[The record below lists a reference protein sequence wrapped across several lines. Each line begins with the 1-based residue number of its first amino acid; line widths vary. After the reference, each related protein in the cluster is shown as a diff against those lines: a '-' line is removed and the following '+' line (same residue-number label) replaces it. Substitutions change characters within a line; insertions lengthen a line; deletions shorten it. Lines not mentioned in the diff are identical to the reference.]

1 MSHKYVSCSDNNSVG
16 FHGRYIDR
24 NSRKM
29 SYLEWSSHIYSAP
42 PRDDLDVT
50 FLPLKAETDG
60 NYEGN
65 NPSRMAIKQ
74 ESKAEFVREDFFKAW
89 CLYGLIRRF
98 TIFLN

>member
-1 MSHKYVSCSDNNSVG
+1 MSHKYVSCSENNSVG
-16 FHGRYIDR
+16 FHRRGIDR
-24 NSRKM
+24 NLRKM
-29 SYLEWSSHIYSAP
+29 CYLEWSSHIYSTP

-50 FLPLKAETDG
+50 FRPLKAETDR
-60 NYEGN
+60 NDEGN

-98 TIFLN
+98 TIILN